1 MKFGAGQDEFQIIR
15 TPRWGARHAIK
26 VSDDGRMAYCSGN
39 PALCKFCAEHGVP
52 INPPDPFTAASAT
65 MRAHWNNRWAES
77 NRHPGSLADNEI
89 WEGKGLHIVAL
100 ADDNPADRTV
110 LVSFGDDPTAMA
122 AIGVLVAVHNEMIGK
137 PD

>member
-1 MKFGAGQDEFQIIR
+1 MKFGAGHNEFEIIR

-26 VSDDGRMAYCSGN
+26 VGDGRLSYCAGN

-52 INPPDPFTAASAT
+52 LDPPDPIDAAIDRL
-65 MRAHWNNRWAES
+65 RANWGKRWAES
-77 NRHPGSLADNEI
+77 NRHPGELANDEI

-110 LVSFGDDPTAMA
+110 LVSFGDDPTAMM
-122 AIGVLVAVHNEMIGK
+122 AISALVAVHNEMVGRA
-137 PD
+137 D